1 MTPSEVPFQTL
12 CSFFDVVCRKMKPVM
27 KHRHLRRFR
36 EKFIER
42 SSEDVFSIYRLLA
55 PAVSTQSFLIVAVQ
69 SRPTSEGMSE
79 STMASCLTVLAT
91 R

>member
-1 MTPSEVPFQTL
+1 MKPSQVPFQTL

-42 SSEDVFSIYRLLA
+42 TSEDVFSIYRLLA
-55 PAVSTQSFLIVAVQ
+55 PAVSTKAILFSYAAQSTHV
-69 SRPTSEGMSE
+69 SRHARLNIDT
-79 STMASCLTVLAT
+79 L
-91 R
+91 